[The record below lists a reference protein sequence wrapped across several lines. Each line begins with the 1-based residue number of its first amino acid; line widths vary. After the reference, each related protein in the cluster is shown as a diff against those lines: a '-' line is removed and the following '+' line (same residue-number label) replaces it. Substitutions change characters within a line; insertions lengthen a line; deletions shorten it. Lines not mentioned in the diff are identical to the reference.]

1 MPFASDLD
9 IVSLAPISDAECL
22 PWLIESLINS
32 IYKGNIKNSINND
45 DLIKKNQSL
54 LQELWLVDN
63 DIEDILHQCERQN
76 VVAKISGSGLG
87 DCVIAFNGG
96 TKIKGYKSIK
106 IQPDN
111 SGITYTIKYK

>member
-1 MPFASDLD
+1 MSAINENKYTDLIYKQIGD
-9 IVSLAPISDAECL
+9 IVDELKMAIQKHNNE
-22 PWLIESLINS
+22 E
-32 IYKGNIKNSINND
+32 IY
-45 DLIKKNQSL
+45 DLLKKNQLL
-54 LQELWLVDN
+54 LQKLNLVND

-96 TKIKGYKSIK
+96 VKIKGYKSIK

-111 SGITYTIKYK
+111 SGITYKMKYK